1 MNGVN
6 GLSGVVGS
14 HQVHER
20 QAGGQQQQA
29 DAFRRAMQEQ
39 GDGTA
44 AEREAEPEPPMRR
57 ALQRQAPNGRRD
69 QGEAHHVD
77 VVA

>member
-1 MNGVN
+1 MNGVTRT
-6 GLSGVVGS
+6 SGVVGS

-29 DAFRRAMQEQ
+29 DAFRRAMQEH

-44 AEREAEPEPPMRR
+44 AEREPEKPVRR
-57 ALQRQAPNGRRD
+57 GLQRHPPIGRKD
-69 QGEAHHVD
+69 EGEAHHVD